1 MQTDIFYNII
11 VFDQT
16 KRRILCIKKSQEII
30 YYYFFTN
37 ALQKSSIFDLSNNLI
52 KEKYTSCKLNFDNF
66 TVSTNLTTSNLNLFY
81 IR

>member
-30 YYYFFTN
+30 YYYFFTI
-37 ALQKSSIFDLSNNLI
+37 ALQTIIIFDLSKRKI
-52 KEKYTSCKLNFDNF
+52 YKLQINFDNF
-66 TVSTNLTTSNLNLFY
+66 AASPNLTTSNFNLFY